1 MLLHGKASLQSNAW
15 RRLSPFGLNTIDI
28 DMVLNQDFKEFLQLL
43 NKHKVRFLIVGGYS
57 VAVHGHPRYTKDL
70 DLWVLA
76 DVNNAKNLISALD
89 EFGFGSLDLTKDDF
103 ISPGYVV
110 QLGQPPARI
119 DLLTSLTGVEFEAC
133 WENRLTLEDDGLIL
147 PVIALNDLITNKKV
161 LGRYQDLADIEELRR
176 Q

>member
-1 MLLHGKASLQSNAW
+1 M
-15 RRLSPFGLNTIDI
+15 
-28 DMVLNQDFKEFLQLL
+28 
-43 NKHKVRFLIVGGYS
+43 
-57 VAVHGHPRYTKDL
+57 AVHGHPRYTKDL

-76 DVNNAKNLISALD
+76 EVNNAKNLISAMD

-103 ISPGYVV
+103 ISTGYVV